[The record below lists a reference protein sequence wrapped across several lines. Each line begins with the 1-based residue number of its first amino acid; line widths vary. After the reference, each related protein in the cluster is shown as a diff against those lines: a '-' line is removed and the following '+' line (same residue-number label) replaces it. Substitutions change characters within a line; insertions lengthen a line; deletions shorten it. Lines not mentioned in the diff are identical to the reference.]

1 MLNDKGKIN
10 GSYEKF
16 YYIEVLPII
25 LLSYKNNYSIDLKKL
40 KDFIIRIKGQSK
52 VVSKKVQNLEV
63 IVNYIIKYTGECN

>member
-1 MLNDKGKIN
+1 
-10 GSYEKF
+10 
-16 YYIEVLPII
+16 YIEVLPII